1 MARYRGPRVKICRAL
16 NTVIPGLTSKP
27 IKRKYPPGVHGL
39 ARRPRPSDYKIR
51 LQEKQKLRYHYGV
64 LEKQFKRYVREAAR
78 RKGPTGSNLISM
90 LESRLDNIIYR
101 IGLAPSL
108 PAARQMVVHG
118 HITLDGHR
126 VDRPS
131 YNVNVGQVIGLHQR
145 TKRRCAQFLEERSDL
160 ASRRQR
166 PSYLEFNEEKLEAKL
181 VVLPRGED
189 IPFEVNTQL
198 VVEFYSQQM

>member
-1 MARYRGPRVKICRAL
+1 MARYRGPRVRICRAL
-16 NTVIPGLTSKP
+16 NSPIPGLTSKP
-27 IKRKYPPGVHGL
+27 LKRKYPPGVHGL
-39 ARRPRPSDYKIR
+39 RSGRPSDYKVR

-90 LESRLDNIIYR
+90 LESRLDNIIYQV
-101 IGLAPSL
+101 GLAPSI

-118 HITLDGHR
+118 HIAVDGER

-131 YNVNVGQVIGLHQR
+131 YSVKVGQVIGLHQR
-145 TKRRCAQFLEERSDL
+145 TKRRCAKFLEERSEL
-160 ASRRQR
+160 TGRRNR
-166 PSYLEFNEEKLEAKL
+166 PSYIEFNDEKLEAKL
-181 VVLPRGED
+181 VVVPRGED
-189 IPFEVNTQL
+189 LPFEVNTQL